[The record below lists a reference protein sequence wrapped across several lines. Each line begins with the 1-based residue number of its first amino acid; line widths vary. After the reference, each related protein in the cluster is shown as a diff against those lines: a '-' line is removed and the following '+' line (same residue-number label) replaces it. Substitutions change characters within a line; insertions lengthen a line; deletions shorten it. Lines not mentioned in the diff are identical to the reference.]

1 MTLEMLA
8 KRVARNARDIWIRG
22 WAEAG
27 AGNVSVR
34 VTPSLLDGEEVL
46 RSQRE
51 WVPLD
56 PGVPELADT
65 FLLLTASGSL
75 FRTLE
80 ETLEK
85 GCGVIELDDKGER
98 YRVVWGFKDGAVPS
112 SEMRAHLGVHAIRS
126 RARAGQPL
134 AVIHVHATHLVA
146 LTQALS
152 LDTISLTRLLWSTHA
167 ECMAFFPEGV
177 EVAPWQVPGSQAL
190 SEVTAR
196 AVENRRL
203 VVWPFH
209 GVVALGK
216 DLDEALGLIEVGEKA
231 AELYMESAGLGGLG
245 KGLGTDALKAI
256 ATVFGVEPDEAILNA
271 PVVLPRAVS
280 RRNRRGKEEEA

>member
-8 KRVARNARDIWIRG
+8 KRVARTARDIWIRG

-34 VTPSLLDGEEVL
+34 VAPSLLDGEAAL
-46 RSQRE
+46 RSQGE
-51 WVPLD
+51 WVSLD
-56 PGVPELADT
+56 PGFPELGNT
-65 FLLLTASGSL
+65 FFLLTASGSL
-75 FRTLE
+75 FRTLKE
-80 ETLEK
+80 APSK
-85 GCGVIELDDKGER
+85 GCGVIELDHTGER
-98 YRVVWGFKDGAVPS
+98 YRMVWGFEDKGAPS
-112 SEMRAHLGVHAIRS
+112 SEMRAHLAVHAVRS
-126 RARAGQPL
+126 RERTGHPL
-134 AVIHVHATHLVA
+134 AVVHVHATHLVA
-146 LTQALS
+146 LTRALS

-177 EVAPWQVPGSQAL
+177 EVAPWQVPGSRAL

-231 AELYMESAGLGGLG
+231 AELYMESTGLGVPG
-245 KGLGTDALKAI
+245 KGLGSDALKSI
-256 ATVFGVEPDEAILNA
+256 AAVFGVEPDETILNA
-271 PVVLPRAVS
+271 PIVLPGVVS

>member
-8 KRVARNARDIWIRG
+8 NHIARIARDIWIRG

-34 VTPSLLDGEEVL
+34 VPPALLDREDGPRSGE
-46 RSQRE
+46 E

-56 PGVPELADT
+56 PEEPELGGA
-65 FLLLTASGSL
+65 FLLVTASGSL
-75 FRTLE
+75 FRTLVE
-80 ETLEK
+80 APK
-85 GCGVIELDDKGER
+85 RGCGVIGLDDTGAR
-98 YRVVWGFKDGAVPS
+98 YRRVWGFEAQGRPS
-112 SEMRAHLGVHAIRS
+112 SEIRAHLAVHSVRS
-126 RARAGQPL
+126 RAGAGEPL
-134 AVIHVHATHLVA
+134 AVVHAHATHLVA
-146 LTQALS
+146 LTRALS

-177 EVAPWQVPGSQAL
+177 EVAPWQAPGSQAL

-196 AVENRRL
+196 GLEARRL

-209 GVVALGK
+209 GVVAVGK

-231 AELYMESAGLGGLG
+231 AGLYLEAVGLGGPG
-245 KGLGTDALKAI
+245 EGLGGDALRAI
-256 ATVFGVEPDEAILNA
+256 AAGFGVEPDETILNA
-271 PVVLPRAVS
+271 PVVSPNAMPRG
-280 RRNRRGKEEEA
+280 NQGGKEEEA